1 MNSVSVFLSST
12 SLDLQPE
19 REAIESVMRRMKQV
33 RFVGM
38 EYFGA
43 RDAMARVASLA
54 EVDGSDI
61 YVGVLGNRYGSG
73 ITEAEY
79 RRAQELRLPC
89 LFYLRVPPEP
99 TGTPSEDAKRLAAFR
114 EEVRAHH
121 IVVEFRTAEELP
133 GRVAAD
139 LHNLIL
145 DRLLVQGIGKLQADY
160 DTRIRRFVAEY
171 LGDAQHPTAFGG
183 RDYELKILDRWLDD
197 DRAPPYVL
205 LAGSAGRGKSALLVR
220 WVQRVIAKDDLD
232 VIFFPISIRFRTN
245 LASVTFASI
254 AARLA
259 ALHGEGVPGAA
270 DTPAEVWREV
280 VSSYLDRPPPPGRRF
295 LLVIDGAD
303 ESAES
308 SIGPD
313 LFPRT
318 PPAGLKILV
327 SARLLAGDA
336 DAKGWLGRL
345 GWSSPDR
352 AYPLELDPL
361 TPDGLVQVLRNM
373 SIPLEA
379 LSGRS
384 DVVAELFRLS
394 AGDPLI
400 INLYAADLWT
410 RGEEV
415 ARLQPSDLAQIEPGL
430 EGYFERWRQDQREL
444 WGAKSPQR
452 EPAYNDVFNV
462 LACALGPLLTS
473 QLLELLPPERPLDVW
488 ALEDVLEDLKRFV
501 IGDGDEQGYAFSHP
515 RLGDYFYELLQA
527 AGRAEAHEA
536 RFVSWGL
543 RCTQALETQGVAYQ
557 APVYVL
563 QFLRRHMDRARCE
576 ARAFQVLSST
586 IWARAWERLDRGSY
600 TGFLSDLSVV
610 QQIVSTESGKLAA
623 TGAVSPFTAT
633 ELRCALCYSSIVT
646 LAGDLSVPALTA
658 IVSKQIWSAAQA
670 LAYATNIPQRH
681 SRLATIFELATLVDE
696 AYVPLALA
704 AAVTET
710 RSLCGSEDGRA
721 VVKNFV
727 EELGYGVDAMKSAS
741 QLARKIDAVNRVAR
755 QLPAPD
761 SHWLTG
767 LLDMPNVPRAAGAV
781 SEWELRI
788 DAALTALSA
797 VATTSAGH
805 RDRAME
811 LALPLLRYL
820 DPSRWPRAAQR
831 IGHLVSAPMV
841 APLTEAAE
849 RLPFEIRVSVLV
861 EFARR
866 APVESTPAIRGAL
879 AKAFADM
886 RAAPREHL
894 DALRRAAHWLPPRDL
909 LQHVDHAASALPHAE
924 CIALYD
930 EIASGQADPG
940 VVTEL
945 GLRALNVLEA
955 PLQPE
960 DAVSALAAIVDWL
973 LPAGLGDSLEPWRQ
987 ELNWPARPRGRHT
1000 RTTLYRPL
1008 RRLLSAGAVSHSRGR
1023 TVAFAIERSLGDVLK
1038 DRRGM
1043 LAASVKRAVHELHN
1057 VEADSD
1063 PPPPDPTAASVAPG
1077 ALNRSEFAKI
1087 VLARYDGTQPAEAL
1101 AEIVRSLQPAQDFPE
1116 LLQMFAELCLC
1127 LPPLHVRSALGFVL
1141 EEADPDSLVA
1151 ALEPI
1156 LPLIAAGPLA
1166 PADARTLE
1174 VVHSLAQV
1182 ASGRAAADAVEMFLR
1197 VSVPDDVR
1205 LVLLSAALSHLQ
1217 QEDKRKL
1224 RRTVVSEIG
1233 HLTADSA
1240 PTLLAILDGWK
1251 DQTEDYIPDSLAEAI
1266 CRLNPTTWLSL
1277 ARHLPVKTRRALLT
1291 RLPDFQPLYAEGVW
1305 GGLVAAVQALLSDRD
1320 KTMWLSDMVS
1330 CGVSAPASALLAAA
1344 RSIVDDDQRLLALTA
1359 VVLRLPLPDRPAVV
1373 IDALRLCRR
1382 RGTDPLITRGLIQCA
1397 VDLGAG
1403 LELTREAIET
1413 ATTLTDPAL
1422 RSSAFAELAPSLQA
1436 ATLGETLSAFRRI
1449 DDEADRIRAM
1459 YALTQTVTEPALHE
1473 SAAAR
1478 IRDSIEALAPGARRA
1493 AAAIY
1498 IAALLRPPARWQV
1511 LEDGL
1516 TQSGEET
1523 TGFTLEELVE
1533 SLPAALQEAPAKLFT
1548 LALTWIRNLP
1558 ASSARARA
1566 LAQLMVFM
1574 PEGLL
1579 PLAFVRLAE
1588 STPFLFSNAGCESLD
1603 LALLFFPAKIVR
1615 LLGQRRGR
1623 LSSDAKRLLSELE
1636 LRQANSTQPLLLPPP
1651 DLRQINQRR
1660 KLFGS
1665 CDPHSICQLRA
1676 ALAHGPPSEAMPDFV
1691 RAVASIS
1698 DEELRQGT
1706 VPYLGWH
1713 RSRHQLEQA
1722 ISLTTTIE
1730 SPADRCAL
1738 RLRLSSN
1745 VSGVERERLLH
1756 DALTSAREEKHGFA
1770 RAFAAAEVAATEPAS
1785 LSPALDVL
1793 YDGVDVSAKAG
1804 ALSELIPRL
1813 SDEAAATAICTLHRL
1828 NDLWVE
1834 ARLLLT
1840 LSSRLGPRAAAAG
1853 FVYASSLTSGVARAR
1868 VAAALVPRLPDDLR
1882 DRVEK
1887 LLDGIEV
1894 DYAWLE
1900 LLAATVERWPS
1911 ALTETRARVAA
1922 ESISALSGDDFI
1934 ADWLVRMTPHWPTA
1948 AWPEFLSAVGHIS
1961 LSSARA
1967 EVLIGLVRRRE
1978 PAAVPDSIAAAMDAL
1993 SDDFFRSVAFG
2004 HLAIRFGDEVLLRE
2018 AMEQASQCGGA
2029 AARIEALASMAD
2041 LADSIPD
2048 ALLDELLAYWLYDTR
2063 RLTTALLAIGR
2074 LMGPRQA
2081 LRVLELLRNPP
2092 ASLTPEHLD
2101 ELLFI
2106 LAQRLAEAD
2115 VRHVIAVAARHCSE
2129 RRLTGLLVDLSVIL
2143 DSEVSAPAALELA
2156 LKMTSPTYRADVL
2169 CGVFGRLNTTDRE
2182 RALASLRSIEDRAER
2197 ERRLMS
2203 VRDTAV
2209 GTIQSAHSG
2218 GALASHDS
2226 ITSQAAGAISADET
2240 DAILQSLLDEAMARY
2255 SESSPPPKRRFR
2267 MNDERS
2273 GKGAAFLA
2281 ELQSLQC
2288 EADRYIAIVKR
2299 LPSLAQ
2305 AELETLIVEL
2315 PRYVTEVRQA
2325 ELLGR
2330 IVERVDGPQRKQL
2343 LAIALSLVDPLA
2355 KRRAL
2360 LFIIPHVAGELKPEL
2375 HDHWRD
2381 FLKQASHTDRGQLF
2395 STLGTMAPVLA
2406 ALGGDIRV
2414 IEAIEA
2420 IDEIGRSWP

>member
-1 MNSVSVFLSST
+1 LPNAPEMNGVSVFLSST

-19 REAIESVMRRMKQV
+19 REAIEGVMRHMKRV

-43 RDAMARVASLA
+43 RDASARVASLA

-61 YVGVLGNRYGSG
+61 YVGVLGSRYGSG

-89 LFYLRVPPEP
+89 LFYLRVLPEHMAA
-99 TGTPSEDAKRLAAFR
+99 PSEDAKRLAAFR

-121 IVVEFRTAEELP
+121 IVVEFRTAEELQA
-133 GRVAAD
+133 RVAAD

-171 LGDAQHPTAFGG
+171 LGDAQHPIAFGG

-197 DRAPPYVL
+197 DRAPPYAL

-220 WVQRVIAKDDLD
+220 WVQCVIAKDDLD

-245 LASVTFASI
+245 LAGVTFASI

-259 ALHGEGVPGAA
+259 TLHGEGVPGAA
-270 DTPAEVWREV
+270 DTPAEVWREL
-280 VSSYLDRPPPPGRRF
+280 VSSYLDRPLPPGRRF

-303 ESAES
+303 ESAEA

-313 LFPRT
+313 LFPRE

-352 AYPLELDPL
+352 AHPLELDPL

-373 SIPLEA
+373 SIPLEV

-394 AGDPLI
+394 AGDPLLV
-400 INLYAADLWT
+400 NLYAADLWT

-527 AGRAEAHEA
+527 AGRTEVHEA

-557 APVYVL
+557 VPVYVL
-563 QFLRRHMDRARCE
+563 QFLRRHMDRARCD
-576 ARAFQVLSST
+576 AKAFQVLSST
-586 IWARAWERLDRGSY
+586 LWARAWERLDRGSY
-600 TGFLSDLSVV
+600 TGFLADLSVV

-623 TGAVSPFTAT
+623 AGAVSPFTAT

-646 LAGDLSVPALTA
+646 LAGDVSVPALIA
-658 IVSKQIWSAAQA
+658 IVSKEIWSAAQA
-670 LAYATNIPQRH
+670 LAYATNIPQRR
-681 SRLATIFELATLVDE
+681 SRLATIFELATVVDE

-710 RSLCGSEDGRA
+710 RSLCGSEDGRE

-727 EELGYGVDAMKSAS
+727 EELGYGIDAMKSAS

-761 SHWLTG
+761 NHWLMG
-767 LLDMPNVPRAAGAV
+767 LLEMPNVPRAAGAV

-788 DAALTALSA
+788 DAALNVLSA

-805 RDRAME
+805 RGRAME
-811 LALPLLRYL
+811 LALRLLRYL
-820 DPSRWPRAAQR
+820 EPSRWPEAAER
-831 IGHLVSAPMV
+831 MGHLVSAPMV
-841 APLTEAAE
+841 APLAEAAE
-849 RLPFEIRVSVLV
+849 RLPFRIRVRVLV
-861 EFARR
+861 ELARR
-866 APVESTPAIRGAL
+866 AAAESTPAIRDAL
-879 AKAFADM
+879 AKAFADI
-886 RAAPREHL
+886 RAAPGEHL
-894 DALRRAAHWLPPRDL
+894 DALRRAAHWLSPRDL
-909 LQHVDHAASALPHAE
+909 LQHVDHAADALPDAE
-924 CIALYD
+924 RVALYD
-930 EIASGQADPG
+930 EIASGRADPD

-945 GLRALNVLEA
+945 GLRALDVLEA
-955 PLQPE
+955 PLQRE
-960 DAVSALAAIVDWL
+960 DAVSALAALVDWL
-973 LPAGLGDSLEPWRQ
+973 LPAGLGDSLEPWRR
-987 ELNWPARPRGRHT
+987 EVYSAG
-1000 RTTLYRPL
+1000 LYRRL
-1008 RRLLSAGAVSHSRGR
+1008 RRLLSASAVSRNRGR
-1023 TVAFAIERSLGDVLK
+1023 VVAFAIERSLGRVLM
-1038 DRRGM
+1038 DERGM
-1043 LAASVKRAVHELHN
+1043 LAASVKRAVYELHQI
-1057 VEADSD
+1057 EADEE
-1063 PPPPDPTAASVAPG
+1063 PPPPDPTAAIVTPDAV
-1077 ALNRSEFAKI
+1077 NRSEFATS
-1087 VLARYDGTQPAEAL
+1087 VLARYDGGKQPAEVL
-1101 AEIVRSLQPAQDFPE
+1101 AEIVRSLQPAPDFPE
-1116 LLQMFAELCLC
+1116 LLQFFAELCSWLT
-1127 LPPLHVRSALGFVL
+1127 PLHVRSALGFVL
-1141 EEADPDSLVA
+1141 EQADFDSLVA

-1166 PADARTLE
+1166 PANAETLE
-1174 VVHSLAQV
+1174 VVHSLADI
-1182 ASGRAAADAVEMFLR
+1182 ASRHDAADAVAMFLR

-1205 LVLLSAALSHLQ
+1205 LELLSAALSKLQ
-1217 QEDKRKL
+1217 QEDQRRL
-1224 RRTVVSEIG
+1224 RLTVVSEIG
-1233 HLTADSA
+1233 RLTGDSV
-1240 PTLLAILDGWK
+1240 PVLLAILGRWK
-1251 DQTEDYIPDSLAEAI
+1251 DQAADHVPDSLVEAI
-1266 CRLNPTTWLSL
+1266 CRLNPSTWLSV
-1277 ARHLPVKTRRALLT
+1277 ARRLPVHTRRAALT
-1291 RLPDFQPLYAEGVW
+1291 RLPDYQPLHAEGVW
-1305 GGLVAAVQALLSDRD
+1305 AGLTGAIQALRSDRD
-1320 KTMWLSDMVS
+1320 KAMWLIDIVS
-1330 CGVSAPASALLAAA
+1330 CGVSAPPSSLLAAA
-1344 RSIVDDDQRLLALTA
+1344 SSIVDDDQRLLALAA

-1373 IDALRLCRR
+1373 VDALKLSRR
-1382 RGTDPLITRGLIQCA
+1382 RGTNPLITRGLIQCA
-1397 VDLGAG
+1397 VDLGTG
-1403 LELTREAIET
+1403 PDLTREAIET
-1413 ATTLTDPAL
+1413 ATTLTDRAL

-1436 ATLGETLSAFRRI
+1436 ATLGEALSAFRRI
-1449 DDEADRIRAM
+1449 DDVAGRVRAM
-1459 YALTQTVTEPALHE
+1459 NALTLAVTEPALQQ

-1478 IRDSIEALAPGARRA
+1478 VRDSIGALAPGARSA

-1516 TQSGEET
+1516 TQPGEEA

-1533 SLPAALQEAPAKLFT
+1533 SLPAALQEAPAKLFA
-1548 LALTWIRNLP
+1548 LALTWLRKVP

-1566 LAQLMVFM
+1566 LAQLMAFM

-1579 PLAFVRLAE
+1579 PVAFVRLAE
-1588 STPFLFSNAGCESLD
+1588 SAAFLFSRAGCESLD
-1603 LALLFFPAKIVR
+1603 RAFWFFPAKIVR
-1615 LLGQRRGR
+1615 LLGQQRGR
-1623 LSSDAKRLLSELE
+1623 LSSDANRLLSELE
-1636 LRQANSTQPLLLPPP
+1636 LRQANAMQPPLLPPP
-1651 DLRQINQRR
+1651 DLSQIKQRR
-1660 KLFGS
+1660 SLFGS
-1665 CDPHSICQLRA
+1665 CDPDSILQLRA
-1676 ALAHGPPSEAMPDFV
+1676 ALAYGPPSEAMPDFV
-1691 RAVASIS
+1691 HAVASIS
-1698 DEELRQGT
+1698 DAELRQAT
-1706 VPYLGWH
+1706 VPYLGAH
-1713 RSRHQLEQA
+1713 RTRHQLEQA
-1722 ISLTTTIE
+1722 ISLTTKIE
-1730 SPADRCAL
+1730 SPADRCML
-1738 RLRLSSN
+1738 RLRLSSSL
-1745 VSGVERERLLH
+1745 SGVERERLLD
-1756 DALTSAREEKHGFA
+1756 DALTSASEEKLGFA
-1770 RAFAAAEVAATEPAS
+1770 RAFAAAEVAATEPAR

-1793 YDGVDVSAKAG
+1793 YAGGDVSAKAG

-1813 SDEAAATAICTLHRL
+1813 GDEAAATAISTLHRL
-1828 NDLWVE
+1828 DDWWVE
-1834 ARLLLT
+1834 ARLLST
-1840 LSSRLGPRAAAAG
+1840 LASRLGPRAAAAG
-1853 FVYASSLTSGVARAR
+1853 FECASSLTSGVARAR
-1868 VAAALVPRLPDDLR
+1868 VAAVLVPHLPDDLR
-1882 DRVEK
+1882 HRVEK

-1911 ALTETRARVAA
+1911 ALTETPACVAA
-1922 ESISALSGDDFI
+1922 ARISALSGDDFI
-1934 ADWLVRMTPHWPTA
+1934 TDWLVRMTLHWPTA
-1948 AWPEFLSAVGHIS
+1948 AWPEFFSAVGHIGV
-1961 LSSARA
+1961 SSARA
-1967 EVLIGLVRRRE
+1967 EVLNELLRRRE
-1978 PAAVPDSIAAAMDAL
+1978 PAAIPDAIAAAMDAI

-2018 AMEQASQCGGA
+2018 TMECASQRGGA
-2029 AARIEALASMAD
+2029 TARIEALATMAD
-2041 LADSIPD
+2041 LAESIPD
-2048 ALLDELLAYWLYDTR
+2048 ALLDELLAYWLCDTR

-2074 LMGPRQA
+2074 LMTPRQA
-2081 LRVLELLRNPP
+2081 LRVLEMLRNPP

-2101 ELLFI
+2101 ELLFT

-2129 RRLTGLLVDLSVIL
+2129 RRLTGLLVDLAVIL
-2143 DSEVSAPAALELA
+2143 DSEASAPAALELA
-2156 LKMTSPTYRADVL
+2156 SRMTSPTYRADVL
-2169 CGVFGRLNTTDRE
+2169 CGVFSRLNSADRE

-2197 ERRLMS
+2197 ERRLVS
-2203 VRDTAV
+2203 VRDTALDA
-2209 GTIQSAHSG
+2209 IQGVRSD
-2218 GALASHDS
+2218 GARASHDS
-2226 ITSQAAGAISADET
+2226 VTSQAAGATSADET
-2240 DAILQSLLDEAMARY
+2240 DPILQSLLDEAMARN
-2255 SESSPPPKRRFR
+2255 SESSPAPARRFR
-2267 MNDERS
+2267 I
-2273 GKGAAFLA
+2273 KGESSSKCATLLS
-2281 ELQSLQC
+2281 ELQSLEC
-2288 EADRYIAIVKR
+2288 EADRYLAINKR

-2305 AELETLIVEL
+2305 SELEALIVEL
-2315 PRYVTEVRQA
+2315 PRHVTEVHQA

-2330 IVERVDGPQRKQL
+2330 IVERVRGSQRRQL
-2343 LAIALSLVDPLA
+2343 LGVALSLVDPAA

-2360 LFIIPHVAGELKPEL
+2360 QLVIPHVAGALKPEL

-2381 FLKQASHTDRGQLF
+2381 FLKQARRTDRDQLF
-2395 STLGTMAPVLA
+2395 STLETMAPVLA
-2406 ALGGDIRV
+2406 ALGGDVGV